1 MAGAASCR
9 ELTPRAQDTTQNPK
23 SSSKSQSGDGAFLGE
38 RGEPGGAPATWRFLC
53 ATSAPHPAAPR
64 DTADTSRTP
73 CSEKRLPLRS
83 LWGSPFLFSF
93 LPPFL
98 PSPCPLG
105 VRALC
110 SRGRPGH
117 AGAARHGRA
126 RLGTARHGWAGSRSP
141 AGRSRPK
148 FWQLGRPES
157 GPARRLRL
165 QVPPAAPAHEG

>member
-1 MAGAASCR
+1 MAGAAGCR
-9 ELTPRAQDTTQNPK
+9 ELTPRAQDMIQNPK
-23 SSSKSQSGDGAFLGE
+23 SPSKSQSGDGAFGGKEVSPVGLLR
-38 RGEPGGAPATWRFLC
+38 RGGFSVPLLHRTLQL
-53 ATSAPHPAAPR
+53 PHPVLR
-64 DTADTSRTP
+64 ETP
-73 CSEKRLPLRS
+73 SPEIPLGQPLP
-83 LWGSPFLFSF
+83 F
-93 LPPFL
+93 FL
-98 PSPCPLG
+98 PSSLSSFPRPLG